1 MKQRSL
7 FPDTNPKA
15 RARARRR
22 DVDTSHEAAG
32 RAEET
37 GSADNQRNRVLA
49 YLRKN
54 AGESFTSHE
63 IANALGMQRQQ
74 PARRLPELLELRL
87 VVRLDEKRKCRV
99 AGTNA
104 ILWRAAKS

>member
-1 MKQRSL
+1 MKQQSL

-22 DVDTSHEAAG
+22 DVEPSHEAAE
-32 RAEET
+32 RAEAT

-49 YLRKN
+49 YLRKHS
-54 AGESFTSHE
+54 GESFTSHE
-63 IANALGMQRQQ
+63 IATALGMDRQQ
-74 PARRLPELLELRL
+74 PARRLPELRELEL

-104 ILWRAAKS
+104 ILWRAR